1 MNMKTSLFILFSLV
15 VLSSIAQQQVST
27 LATSLDFPEIK
38 SKKMGPY
45 VGFQKGKYH
54 LIEFGGEFQHKQIK
68 LKHPITNAIRFGTN
82 YDFKESVLGFDL
94 AYWRQQA
101 RLGLTYGLIAS
112 HRTNFE
118 TSRVGVAPVIGF
130 RFMQF
135 HLQTGYTFYGK
146 AESFTNINRF
156 FIALKFTLVNKRDI
170 DFK

>member
-1 MNMKTSLFILFSLV
+1 
-15 VLSSIAQQQVST
+15 LSVK
-27 LATSLDFPEIK
+27 LGGRELK
-38 SKKMGPY
+38 SKKAGPY
-45 VGFQKGKYH
+45 FGFQKGKYN

-68 LKHPITNAIRFGTN
+68 LKHPTTNAIRFGTN

-94 AYWRQQA
+94 GYWRQQA
-101 RLGLTYGLIAS
+101 RIGLTYGAILS

-118 TSRVGVAPVIGF
+118 TSRVGFAPVIGF
-130 RFMQF
+130 RLMQF

-156 FIALKFTLVNKRDI
+156 FIALKFTLINKRDL